1 MGSIKSVDLGK
12 KTLIL
17 IDSHGI
23 KYGIAYRVL
32 DGSFICELSKNAD
45 TAIKS
50 LFISVFKRLKQ
61 WTAFLLLGFGSTV
74 AVAATDIPEAY
85 HVASGIHGVPP
96 EILYAVALNES
107 KVSLEQGVRPWPWTL
122 NVAGKGYH
130 FETREEACDVLF
142 RSVFETQVIDV
153 GIAQLNI
160 RWQPQLF
167 GAGNRFVDYCDALD
181 PYANL
186 EEAARLLRQHY
197 DASGDWLIAAGRYH
211 RPAGGEPAA
220 RYRRGIAA
228 NLAKLEVS
236 NSTPHR
242 LAGRP
247 NVQFSSAEEIE
258 IPSVAASHYNATP
271 QSSIAPASEQYQPI
285 VIDHSLNW
293 VTPSEPDPV
302 SWIDPHLRWDRLVAA
317 Q

>member
-1 MGSIKSVDLGK
+1 M
-12 KTLIL
+12 
-17 IDSHGI
+17 
-23 KYGIAYRVL
+23 
-32 DGSFICELSKNAD
+32 
-45 TAIKS
+45 
-50 LFISVFKRLKQ
+50 
-61 WTAFLLLGFGSTV
+61 
-74 AVAATDIPEAY
+74 
-85 HVASGIHGVPP
+85 ASGIHGVPP

-122 NVAGKGYH
+122 NIAGKGYH
-130 FETREEACDVLF
+130 FETRDEACDVLF
-142 RSVFETQVIDV
+142 RSVFDTQVIDV

-220 RYRRGIAA
+220 RYRRAIAA
-228 NLAKLEVS
+228 NLAELEVS

-242 LAGRP
+242 TAGRS
-247 NVQFSSAEEIE
+247 NVQFSSAEEID
-258 IPSVAASHYNATP
+258 IPSVAASHYDATP
-271 QSSIAPASEQYQPI
+271 QYSIAPASEQYQPI